1 MPSPHEVYRLGG
13 HESVFNLDTDP
24 GEQADLMKADPEIMS
39 QYRNMLS
46 AWEQYTIELLW
57 WWNKQAEEKYK
68 VKHN

>member
-1 MPSPHEVYRLGG
+1 M
-13 HESVFNLDTDP
+13 FNLDTDP